1 MAGNGGGAQPPSS
14 SQAAIQDPVRNETVS
29 RSNDEHGGQR
39 SIHGSDK
46 NDSSGEDVDGVLASR
61 SDIRV
66 PLPATPSAPMKGFP
80 REEIVNEVLD
90 LTDQLASVALFGP
103 IGIGKSF
110 VARTVLDHDKTKAK
124 FGPHCHFMRC
134 DGLADS
140 LEAFLERISEAIRVN
155 RATSMEQLQLYLE
168 SSPPLILLL
177 DAIDFILE
185 LPATGSQEILAAIE
199 DLGGHD
205 HVCVITTSRAYP
217 KVHGFHRVEVPVLTE
232 DCARDAF
239 YNLCDLGRSSAIDN
253 LIARLDFHPLSIELL
268 ASSVL
273 KNNWDESTLLKECGD
288 GQASVLSTSYHQGLR
303 DVMEPALRS
312 PTIRDLGTTAWDVL
326 EAIAAFPSGVGERGL
341 EKKIHKVAG
350 IGKIVNVLCES
361 SLIYRQDELLK
372 MLSPFRFYFLE
383 SMMVP
388 AQTGEVIRIRSGP
401 ACLPAQ
407 ACTFFPFFDF
417 IVF

>member
-1 MAGNGGGAQPPSS
+1 MSLHLS
-14 SQAAIQDPVRNETVS
+14 
-29 RSNDEHGGQR
+29 
-39 SIHGSDK
+39 
-46 NDSSGEDVDGVLASR
+46 L
-61 SDIRV
+61 
-66 PLPATPSAPMKGFP
+66 
-80 REEIVNEVLD
+80 
-90 LTDQLASVALFGP
+90 
-103 IGIGKSF
+103 
-110 VARTVLDHDKTKAK
+110 VARTVLNHDRTKVK
-124 FGPHCHFMRC
+124 FGPYCHFMRC

-140 LEAFLERISEAIRVN
+140 LDAFLERLSEAIHIN
-155 RATSMEQLQLYLE
+155 RATSMEQLQSHLE

-177 DAIDFILE
+177 DAVDFILE
-185 LPATGSQEILAAIE
+185 PPTTGSREILAAIE
-199 DLGGHD
+199 DLGSHD
-205 HVCVITTSRAYP
+205 HVCMVTTSRAYP
-217 KVHGFHRVEVPVLTE
+217 KIHGFHRVEVPVLPE

-268 ASSVL
+268 ASSVR
-273 KNNWDESTLLKECGD
+273 KNNWDESTLLNECGD
-288 GQASVLSTSYHQGLR
+288 GQTSVLSASYHQGLR

-312 PTIRDLGTTAWDVL
+312 PTIRDLGTTARDVL

-341 EKKIHKVAG
+341 EKKFHKVAG

-383 SMMVP
+383 SMLVL
-388 AQTGEVIRIRSGP
+388 AQTEEVIRIRSGP
-401 ACLPAQ
+401 ACMPAQ